1 MSSLKLL
8 RRLLL
13 LGCGAFILLIL
24 FLVITGFMLPAKWS
38 VRVEKPSAHPV
49 EDLYPLISNFESWD
63 QWVGWDDNSF
73 GVRDVV
79 IEGEAATTGH
89 SYRWTSENSRGKL
102 TITRA
107 EANKGIWYVGA
118 IESDENNASGSITLE
133 PIESGGTLIVWQ
145 DEGDLPPG
153 TGLLA
158 YLMNEAMSAKLA
170 EDLHRL
176 HDIEIDSAGRE
187 SKPPP
192 GDQ

>member
-1 MSSLKLL
+1 VSSLKLL

-24 FLVITGFMLPAKWS
+24 FLVITGFLLPAKWS
-38 VRVEKPSAHPV
+38 VRVEKPSAHSV
-49 EDLYPLISNFESWD
+49 EDLYPLISNFDSWD

-79 IEGEAATTGH
+79 IEGEAATAGH
-89 SYRWTSENSRGKL
+89 GYSWTSEKSRGKL

-158 YLMNEAMSAKLA
+158 YLMNEAMSAKFA

-176 HDIEIDSAGRE
+176 HDIEIDSEGRDPE
-187 SKPPP
+187 PPP